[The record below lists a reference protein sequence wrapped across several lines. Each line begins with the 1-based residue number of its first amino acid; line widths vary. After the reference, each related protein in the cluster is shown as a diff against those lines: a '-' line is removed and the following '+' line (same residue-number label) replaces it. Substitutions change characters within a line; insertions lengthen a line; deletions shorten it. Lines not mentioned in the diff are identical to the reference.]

1 MCAVLSSTSSTGR
14 SHIVVHTKF
23 VLVEQATPAALA
35 RTDVSKSVPA
45 VSFGDLDSLLEPAA
59 VKVQNFNT

>member
-1 MCAVLSSTSSTGR
+1 M
-14 SHIVVHTKF
+14 HTKF

-59 VKVQNFNT
+59 VKVQDCNT